1 MSGGPRRAAPLRR
14 TAGRARTGIVAIG
27 RGAALAALA
36 LAALIPLA
44 ALLVLALT
52 PLWGIWTA
60 ITLDGAGRG
69 RWRLPAEVPLP
80 GGGGWF
86 TQVVNLPTE
95 ALRPVF
101 GAGFL
106 RAVCLFLT
114 ALALAVI
121 PLAAP
126 PLLAGIRQVSSGVRT
141 LSGRWAGVPVPSPYR
156 PYPGHGPRFHWLLS
170 DPATWRDLGW
180 TLVNA
185 TIGLLLS
192 LTPGAVAAYG
202 TLNML
207 QGLQA
212 LPGLP
217 GSAGTAAELLLRGAV
232 LAALGLSSAPIA
244 LRCYG
249 LLARLVLAKPGT
261 DELNRRI
268 THLTKT
274 RAETIDASAAEIRR
288 IERDLHD
295 GTQARLVA
303 IGMALDAAEQLL
315 GTQPDTARELLRD
328 ARGTSAQ
335 ALAELRGLVRGIH
348 PPVLADRGLTDAVRA
363 LALEAPLPVS
373 VHSDLT
379 GRLPAPVESAAYFTV
394 SELLANVA
402 KHARGTSASVRI
414 RAGER
419 LLAVTVADDGYG
431 GADPSAGTGLRGLQR
446 RLAAF
451 DGTLAIDS
459 PPGGPTAIT
468 LELPCAS

>member
-1 MSGGPRRAAPLRR
+1 MSGAPRRGAPLRW
-14 TAGRARTGIVAIG
+14 TAGRARAGIVAIG

-52 PLWGIWTA
+52 PVWGIWVA
-60 ITLDGAGRG
+60 FTLDGVPQRRRFVEG
-69 RWRLPAEVPLP
+69 LQPA
-80 GGGGWF
+80 GGGWF
-86 TQVVNLPTE
+86 TQVVNLPIE
-95 ALRPVF
+95 AVRPIF
-101 GAGFL
+101 GDGFF

-141 LSGRWAGVPVPSPYR
+141 LSGRWTGVPIPPTYR

-170 DPATWRDLGW
+170 DPATWLDLCW
-180 TLVNA
+180 TLGNA
-185 TIGLLLS
+185 TIGLLL
-192 LTPGAVAAYG
+192 LLAPGAVAAFG
-202 TLNML
+202 ALSTL
-207 QGLQA
+207 QGLLA

-217 GSAGTAAELLLRGAV
+217 GGAGTAAELLLRGAV
-232 LAALGLSSAPIA
+232 LAALGLWSAPA
-244 LRCYG
+244 LLRCYT
-249 LLARLVLAKPGT
+249 LLARLMLAKPGA

-268 THLTKT
+268 THLTQT

-295 GTQARLVA
+295 GAQARLVA
-303 IGMALDAAEQLL
+303 IGMALDAADRIL
-315 GTQPDTARELLRD
+315 GSQPDTARELLLD
-328 ARGTSAQ
+328 ARDNSAR

-394 SELLANVA
+394 SELLTNVA
-402 KHARGTSASVRI
+402 KHAHATSASVRI
-414 RAGER
+414 RIGER
-419 LLAVTVADDGYG
+419 LLTITVADDGYG
-431 GADPSAGTGLRGLQR
+431 GADLSVGTGLRGLQR

-451 DGTLAIDS
+451 DGTLTIDS
-459 PPGGPTAIT
+459 PLGGPTAIT

>member
-1 MSGGPRRAAPLRR
+1 MSGAPRRAAPLRWM
-14 TAGRARTGIVAIG
+14 AGRARAGIVAIG

-60 ITLDGAGRG
+60 VTLDGVPQRRRFVEG
-69 RWRLPAEVPLP
+69 LQPA
-80 GGGGWF
+80 GGGWF
-86 TQVVNLPTE
+86 TQVVNLPIY
-95 ALRPVF
+95 AFRPVF
-101 GAGFL
+101 GDGFF
-106 RAVCLFLT
+106 RAICLFLT

-121 PLAAP
+121 PLCAP
-126 PLLAGIRQVSSGVRT
+126 PLLAVIRQVSSGVRT
-141 LSGRWAGVPVPSPYR
+141 LSGQWAGVPIPSHYR
-156 PYPGHGPRFHWLLS
+156 PYPGHGSRFYWLLS
-170 DPATWRDLGW
+170 DPATWRDLCW
-180 TLVNA
+180 AAVNA
-185 TIGLLLS
+185 TVGLLLS

-202 TLNML
+202 ALNML
-207 QGLQA
+207 QGLLA

-217 GSAGTAAELLLRGAV
+217 GSAGTAAELLLRGAA
-232 LAALGLSSAPIA
+232 LAALGLWSAPA
-244 LRCYG
+244 LLRCYG
-249 LLARLVLAKPGT
+249 LLARWMLAKPGA

-268 THLTKT
+268 THLTQT
-274 RAETIDASAAEIRR
+274 RAETIDAGAAEIRR

-295 GTQARLVA
+295 GAQARLVA
-303 IGMALDAAEQLL
+303 IGMALDAAEHLL
-315 GTQPDTARELLRD
+315 GAQQHTARELLLNARD
-328 ARGTSAQ
+328 NSAR
-335 ALAELRGLVRGIH
+335 ALADLRGLVRGIH

-373 VHSDLT
+373 VHSDLA

-402 KHARGTSASVRI
+402 KHAHATSASVRI
-414 RAGER
+414 RRGER

-431 GADPSAGTGLRGLQR
+431 GADLAVGTGLRGLQR

-451 DGTLAIDS
+451 DGTLTIDS
-459 PPGGPTAIT
+459 PLGGPTAIT

>member
-1 MSGGPRRAAPLRR
+1 MSGAPWRAAPLRAA
-14 TAGRARTGIVAIG
+14 AGRARAGIVAIG
-27 RGAALAALA
+27 RGAVLAALA

-52 PLWGIWTA
+52 PLWGSWTA
-60 ITLDGAGRG
+60 ITLDGQGR
-69 RWRLPAEVPLP
+69 RRLPAGVLP
-80 GGGGWF
+80 SAGDGWF
-86 TQVVNLPTE
+86 TRVVNLPTE
-95 ALRPVF
+95 ALRPIF

-114 ALALAVI
+114 ALALTVV

-126 PLLAGIRQVSSGVRT
+126 SLLAGIRQVSSGVRS
-141 LSGRWAGVPVPSPYR
+141 LSGRWVGVPIPSAYR
-156 PYPGHGPRFHWLLS
+156 PYPGHGPRFYRLLS
-170 DPATWRDLGW
+170 DPATWQDLCW

-185 TIGLLLS
+185 TIGLLL
-192 LTPGAVAAYG
+192 LLAPGAVAAYG

-207 QGLQA
+207 QGLLA

-232 LAALGLSSAPIA
+232 LAALGLWSGPA
-244 LRCYG
+244 LLRRYG
-249 LLARLVLAKPGT
+249 LLARLVLAKPGA

-268 THLTKT
+268 THLTQT
-274 RAETIDASAAEIRR
+274 RAETIDASASEIRR

-295 GTQARLVA
+295 GAQARLVA
-303 IGMALDAAEQLL
+303 IGMALDAAEHFL
-315 GTQPDTARELLRD
+315 GTQPETARELLLD
-328 ARGTSAQ
+328 ARGNSAL

-402 KHARGTSASVRI
+402 KHAHATSASVRI
-414 RAGER
+414 RTGER
-419 LLAVTVADDGYG
+419 LLTITVADDGYG

-451 DGTLAIDS
+451 DGTLTIGS
-459 PPGGPTAIT
+459 PLGGPTAIT
-468 LELPCAS
+468 LELPR

>member
-1 MSGGPRRAAPLRR
+1 MSGAPRRAAPLRW
-14 TAGRARTGIVAIG
+14 TVGRARAGSAAIG
-27 RGAALAALA
+27 RGAVLAALAAL
-36 LAALIPLA
+36 ALIPLA

-60 ITLDGAGRG
+60 ITLDG
-69 RWRLPAEVPLP
+69 VPQRHRFVEGLQP
-80 GGGGWF
+80 VGGGWF
-86 TQVVNLPTE
+86 TQLVSLPVE
-95 ALRPVF
+95 AVRPIF
-101 GAGFL
+101 GDGFF

-121 PLAAP
+121 PLTAP

-141 LSGRWAGVPVPSPYR
+141 LSGRWAGVPIPSPYR
-156 PYPGHGPRFHWLLS
+156 PYRGHGPRFRWLLS
-170 DPATWRDLGW
+170 DPATWRDLCW
-180 TLVNA
+180 TAVNA
-185 TIGLLLS
+185 TVGPLLS

-202 TLNML
+202 ALNML
-207 QGLQA
+207 QGLLA

-217 GSAGTAAELLLRGAV
+217 GSAGSAAELLLRGAV
-232 LAALGLSSAPIA
+232 LAALGLWSAPTL
-244 LRCYG
+244 LRRYG
-249 LLARLVLAKPGT
+249 QLARLVLAGPGT

-268 THLTKT
+268 THLAQT
-274 RAETIDASAAEIRR
+274 RAETIDASASEIRR

-295 GTQARLVA
+295 GAQARLVA
-303 IGMALDAAEQLL
+303 IGMALDAAEHFL
-315 GTQPDTARELLRD
+315 GTQPETARELLLD
-328 ARGTSAQ
+328 ARGNSAL

-402 KHARGTSASVRI
+402 KHARATSASVRI
-414 RAGER
+414 RIGER
-419 LLAVTVADDGYG
+419 LLTITVADDGYG
-431 GADPSAGTGLRGLQR
+431 GADPSVGTGLRGLQR

-451 DGTLAIDS
+451 DGTLTIGS
-459 PPGGPTAIT
+459 PLGGPTAIT
-468 LELPCAS
+468 LELPR

>member
-1 MSGGPRRAAPLRR
+1 MSGDPRRAAPLRR
-14 TAGRARTGIVAIG
+14 TAGRARAGIVAIG

-60 ITLDGAGRG
+60 VTLDG
-69 RWRLPAEVPLP
+69 VPQRRRFVEGLQP
-80 GGGGWF
+80 SGGGWLA
-86 TQVVNLPTE
+86 QVVNLPTE
-95 ALRPVF
+95 AFRPIF
-101 GAGFL
+101 GDGFF
-106 RAVCLFLT
+106 RAVCLVLT

-141 LSGRWAGVPVPSPYR
+141 LSGRWSGVPVPSPYR
-156 PYPGHGPRFHWLLS
+156 PYPGHGSRFRWLLS
-170 DPATWRDLGW
+170 DPATWRDLCW
-180 TLVNA
+180 TAVSA

-202 TLNML
+202 ALNML
-207 QGLQA
+207 QGLLA

-217 GSAGTAAELLLRGAV
+217 GSASTAADLLLRGAV

-249 LLARLVLAKPGT
+249 LLARLVLAGPGT

-268 THLTKT
+268 THLTQT

-295 GTQARLVA
+295 GAQARLVA

-315 GTQPDTARELLRD
+315 GTQPDTARELLQD
-328 ARGTSAQ
+328 ARGNSAQ

-373 VHSDLT
+373 VHSDFNS
-379 GRLPAPVESAAYFTV
+379 RLPAPVESAAYFTV

-402 KHARGTSASVRI
+402 RHADATSASVRI
-414 RAGER
+414 QAGER

-446 RLAAF
+446 RLAGF

-459 PPGGPTAIT
+459 PLGGPTAIT

>member
-1 MSGGPRRAAPLRR
+1 MSGAPRRAALLRW
-14 TAGRARTGIVAIG
+14 TAGRAWAGIVATG

-52 PLWGIWTA
+52 PLWGVWTA
-60 ITLDGAGRG
+60 ITLDGQGR
-69 RWRLPAEVPLP
+69 RRLPAELQPA
-80 GGGGWF
+80 GAGWF
-86 TQVVNLPTE
+86 ASVINLPTE
-95 ALRPVF
+95 ALRPIF

-106 RAVCLFLT
+106 RALCLFVT

-126 PLLAGIRQVSSGVRT
+126 PLLAGIRQVSSGVRA
-141 LSGRWAGVPVPSPYR
+141 LSGRWAGVPIPSPYR
-156 PYPGHGPRFHWLLS
+156 PYPGHGTRFRWLLS
-170 DPATWRDLGW
+170 DPATWRDLCW
-180 TLVNA
+180 TAVNA
-185 TIGLLLS
+185 TAGLLLS

-202 TLNML
+202 ALNML
-207 QGLQA
+207 QGLLA

-217 GSAGTAAELLLRGAV
+217 GGARTAAELLLRGAV
-232 LAALGLSSAPIA
+232 LAALGLWSAPA
-244 LRCYG
+244 LLRRYG
-249 LLARLVLAKPGT
+249 LLARLVLAGPGT
-261 DELNRRI
+261 NELNRRI
-268 THLTKT
+268 THLTQT

-328 ARGTSAQ
+328 ARGNSAQ

-348 PPVLADRGLTDAVRA
+348 PPVLADRGLTDAVRT

-402 KHARGTSASVRI
+402 KHARATSASVRI

-419 LLAVTVADDGYG
+419 LLAITVADDGYG
-431 GADPSAGTGLRGLQR
+431 GAELSAGTGLRGLQR

>member
-1 MSGGPRRAAPLRR
+1 
-14 TAGRARTGIVAIG
+14 
-27 RGAALAALA
+27 
-36 LAALIPLA
+36 
-44 ALLVLALT
+44 VLALT

-60 ITLDGAGRG
+60 VTLDGQGR
-69 RWRLPAEVPLP
+69 RRLPAEVPVP
-80 GGGGWF
+80 GGSGWF
-86 TQVVNLPTE
+86 AQVVNLPTE
-95 ALRPVF
+95 ALRPIF

-106 RAVCLFLT
+106 RALCMFLT

-126 PLLAGIRQVSSGVRT
+126 PLLASIRQVSSEVRD
-141 LSGRWAGVPVPSPYR
+141 LSGRWAGVPISSPYR
-156 PYPGHGPRFHWLLS
+156 PYPGHGQRFRWLLS
-170 DPATWRDLGW
+170 DPATWRDLCW
-180 TLVNA
+180 TTVSA
-185 TIGLLLS
+185 TAGVLLS
-192 LTPGAVAAYG
+192 LAPGAVTAYG
-202 TLNML
+202 ALNML
-207 QGLQA
+207 QGLLA

-217 GSAGTAAELLLRGAV
+217 GGAGTAAGLLLRGAV
-232 LAALGLSSAPIA
+232 LAAVGLWSAPTL
-244 LRCYG
+244 LRRYG
-249 LLARLVLAKPGT
+249 LLARLVLAGSGT
-261 DELNRRI
+261 GELNRRI
-268 THLTKT
+268 THLTQT
-274 RAETIDASAAEIRR
+274 RAETIDAGAAEIRR

-295 GTQARLVA
+295 GAQTRLVA

-328 ARGTSAQ
+328 ARGNSAQ

-348 PPVLADRGLTDAVRA
+348 PPVLADRGLTDALRT

-394 SELLANVA
+394 SELLANIA
-402 KHARGTSASVRI
+402 KHANATSASVRI
-414 RAGER
+414 HIAEQ

-431 GADPSAGTGLRGLQR
+431 GADPSAGTGLRGIQR
-446 RLAAF
+446 RLATF

>member
-1 MSGGPRRAAPLRR
+1 MSGDPRRAAPLRW
-14 TAGRARTGIVAIG
+14 TVGRARAGIVAIG

-52 PLWGIWTA
+52 PLWGIWVA
-60 ITLDGAGRG
+60 VTLDG
-69 RWRLPAEVPLP
+69 VPQRRRFVEGLQLAD
-80 GGGGWF
+80 GGWLA
-86 TQVVNLPTE
+86 QLVNLPTE
-95 ALRPVF
+95 AFRPIF
-101 GAGFL
+101 GDGFF
-106 RAVCLFLT
+106 RAICLFLT

-121 PLAAP
+121 PLTAP

-141 LSGRWAGVPVPSPYR
+141 LSGRWAGVPIPSPYR
-156 PYPGHGPRFHWLLS
+156 PYPGHGRRFRWLLS
-170 DPATWRDLGW
+170 DPVIWRDLCW
-180 TLVNA
+180 TTVNA
-185 TIGLLLS
+185 TVGLLLS
-192 LTPGAVAAYG
+192 LAPGAVAAFG
-202 TLNML
+202 VLNML
-207 QGLQA
+207 QGLLA

-217 GSAGTAAELLLRGAV
+217 SGAGTAAELLLRGAV
-232 LAALGLSSAPIA
+232 LAALGLWSAPIA

-249 LLARLVLAKPGT
+249 LLARPVLAKPGT

-268 THLTKT
+268 THLTQT

-295 GTQARLVA
+295 GAQARLVA

-315 GTQPDTARELLRD
+315 GTQPDTARELLQG
-328 ARGTSAQ
+328 ARGNSAQ

-373 VHSDLT
+373 VHSDLNS
-379 GRLPAPVESAAYFTV
+379 RLPAPVESAAYFAV

-402 KHARGTSASVRI
+402 KHSRATSASVRI
-414 RAGER
+414 RTGER

-431 GADPSAGTGLRGLQR
+431 GAGLSAGTGLRGLQR

>member
-1 MSGGPRRAAPLRR
+1 MSGGPRRAAPLRW
-14 TAGRARTGIVAIG
+14 TAGRARAGIVAIG
-27 RGAALAALA
+27 RGAVLAALA
-36 LAALIPLA
+36 LATVIPLA

-52 PLWGIWTA
+52 PLWGVWTA
-60 ITLDGAGRG
+60 ITLDGQGR
-69 RWRLPAEVPLP
+69 RRLPAELQP
-80 GGGGWF
+80 GGSGWF
-86 TQVVNLPTE
+86 APVVNLPTE

-106 RAVCLFLT
+106 RALCLFVT

-126 PLLAGIRQVSSGVRT
+126 PLLAGIRQVSSGVRA
-141 LSGRWAGVPVPSPYR
+141 LSGRWAGVPIPSPYQ
-156 PYPGHGPRFHWLLS
+156 PYPGHVPRFRWLLS
-170 DPATWRDLGW
+170 DPATWRDLCW
-180 TLVNA
+180 TTVSA

-192 LTPGAVAAYG
+192 FTPGAVAAYG
-202 TLNML
+202 ALNML
-207 QGLQA
+207 QGLLA

-217 GSAGTAAELLLRGAV
+217 GSASTAAELLPRGAV
-232 LAALGLSSAPIA
+232 LAALGLWSAPA
-244 LRCYG
+244 LLRRYG

-261 DELNRRI
+261 DELNLRI
-268 THLTKT
+268 THLTQT
-274 RAETIDASAAEIRR
+274 RDETIDASAAEIRR

-295 GTQARLVA
+295 GAQARLVA

-328 ARGTSAQ
+328 ARGNSAQ
-335 ALAELRGLVRGIH
+335 ALTELRGLVRGIH

-373 VHSDLT
+373 VRSDLA

-402 KHARGTSASVRI
+402 KHASATSASVRI

-431 GADPSAGTGLRGLQR
+431 GADPSAGTGLRGIQR

-451 DGTLAIDS
+451 DGTLAVDS

-468 LELPCAS
+468 LELPCAL